1 MPIVEIVGVAA
12 AICLL
17 VALWTRPAGLFAV
30 FVALVITGTA
40 ILISWND
47 IEQARHERAVKTAF
61 QQDLG
66 TSSPAVSAPP
76 SVNTRA
82 GS

>member
-12 AICLL
+12 AISLL
-17 VALWTRPAGLFAV
+17 VALWARPAGLFAV

-40 ILISWND
+40 ILVSWND
-47 IEQARHERAVKTAF
+47 VEQVRQERAVKAAF
-61 QQDLG
+61 QQELA
-66 TSSPAVSAPP
+66 TSSPAVKVPP
-76 SVNTRA
+76 SVGTRA